1 MENDFNEDNYL
12 YDLYDNYEIPE
23 ILQNKIIY

>member
-12 YDLYDNYEIPE
+12 YDLFDNDEIPE

>member
-12 YDLYDNYEIPE
+12 YDLYDNDEIPE